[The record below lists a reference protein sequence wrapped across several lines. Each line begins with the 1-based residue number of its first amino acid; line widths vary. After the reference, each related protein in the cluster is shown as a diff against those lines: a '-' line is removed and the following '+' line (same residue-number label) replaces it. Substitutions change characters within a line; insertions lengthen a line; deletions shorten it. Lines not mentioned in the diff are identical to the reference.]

1 MAERIDTPRCTLV
14 NGDCFDFLGEVP
26 DRSVDLILTDPPY
39 NIAAYSTGNIAL
51 PGRSALNNDLAPW
64 DLEPLEPARLAADFR
79 RILKPDGNI
88 FIFASY
94 NMLGKW
100 HAALDSE
107 FDTFQFFVWHKTNP
121 APKIY
126 KNGFLNSCELIV
138 CMWDRGHRWNFSNQ
152 REMHNF
158 FECPICMAPERL
170 KQPKH
175 PAQKPLRLL
184 EHLIGIASDGGALV
198 FDPFMGV
205 GSTGAAALR
214 LGRRFLG
221 VETDGEYF
229 RAAAERLA
237 ATEG

>member
-1 MAERIDTPRCTLV
+1 
-14 NGDCFDFLGEVP
+14 
-26 DRSVDLILTDPPY
+26 
-39 NIAAYSTGNIAL
+39 
-51 PGRSALNNDLAPW
+51 
-64 DLEPLEPARLAADFR
+64 
-79 RILKPDGNI
+79 
-88 FIFASY
+88 
-94 NMLGKW
+94 
-100 HAALDSE
+100 
-107 FDTFQFFVWHKTNP
+107 
-121 APKIY
+121 
-126 KNGFLNSCELIV
+126 
-138 CMWDRGHRWNFSNQ
+138 
-152 REMHNF
+152 
-158 FECPICMAPERL
+158 MAPERL

>member
-1 MAERIDTPRCTLV
+1 
-14 NGDCFDFLGEVP
+14 
-26 DRSVDLILTDPPY
+26 
-39 NIAAYSTGNIAL
+39 
-51 PGRSALNNDLAPW
+51 
-64 DLEPLEPARLAADFR
+64 
-79 RILKPDGNI
+79 
-88 FIFASY
+88 
-94 NMLGKW
+94 MLGKW
-100 HAALDSE
+100 HAAFDSE

-237 ATEG
+237 AIEG